1 MKCAFNKSARSSLGG
16 SSGFT
21 LVEVLVALVVLTI
34 GMLGIAAVYLEGLR
48 SSRTALLRT
57 QAVVLAADMAD
68 RIRANRYVLAG
79 AQVYDPA
86 ATVATANNTCD
97 KSVNVA
103 SKCTPA
109 QMFANDLARW
119 QTAIQTRLPG
129 GTGTVGFALVN
140 TIPTYTV
147 TVSWVESGE
156 TVGGTYILTVQT

>member
-1 MKCAFNKSARSSLGG
+1 MKRACKKSR
-16 SSGFT
+16 GFT

-57 QAVVLAADMAD
+57 QAVVLASDMAD

-79 AQVYDPA
+79 ALVYDPA

-97 KSVNVA
+97 KSTNGA

-119 QTAIQTRLPG
+119 QAAIQSRLPG
-129 GTGTVGFALVN
+129 GTGTVGFTLVN

-147 TVSWVESGE
+147 TVTWVEAGE
-156 TVGGTYILTVQT
+156 TVGGSYILTVQT

>member
-1 MKCAFNKSARSSLGG
+1 MQNKSTSSTLKASGQ
-16 SSGFT
+16 SRGFT

-48 SSRTALLRT
+48 SSRMALLRT

-86 ATVATANNTCD
+86 STVATARDACD
-97 KSVNVA
+97 KTTDVTSTC
-103 SKCTPA
+103 SPA

-119 QTAIQTRLPG
+119 QASVQNRLPG
-129 GTGTVGFALVN
+129 GTGTVAFAIVN

-147 TVSWVESGE
+147 TVTWVESGE
-156 TVGGTYILTVQT
+156 SVGGSYVVTVQT

>member
-1 MKCAFNKSARSSLGG
+1 MRLALVKQSRSRSVR
-16 SSGFT
+16 SPGFT

-48 SSRTALLRT
+48 SSRVALLRS

-68 RIRANRYVLAG
+68 RIRANRYVPTG
-79 AQVYDPA
+79 AMTYDP
-86 ATVATANNTCD
+86 TTTTALARDACD
-97 KSVNVA
+97 KTTDATST
-103 SKCTPA
+103 CTPA

-119 QTAIQTRLPG
+119 QAAIQSRLPG
-129 GTGTVGFALVN
+129 GTGTVAFDIVN

-156 TVGGTYILTVQT
+156 SVGGTYILTVQT